1 MEKLMEL
8 NGVVNSFVW
17 GPIMLLLLVGT
28 GVYLT
33 LRTNFFSIGK
43 LGYIMKSTLMKMFA
57 KEQKGEGE
65 VTAFQAVATALAA
78 TVGTGNIAGVAT
90 AIALGGPSAIFW
102 MWVSAIFGMTT
113 KYAEVVLSINYRE
126 KTEDGRFVGG
136 PMYYIQNGLKWKWL
150 AYVFAIFG
158 ALAAFGIGNMTQS
171 NSVAASLEV
180 SFGVPVLFTGIGL
193 AVITAVVILGGLKR
207 IVQVTEKLVPFMAA
221 LYIVG
226 GLFIIISNISHLGE
240 AFKLIFANAF
250 TASAAVGGFAGST
263 VKNAMTRGIA
273 RGVFSNEAGLGSAP
287 IAHAAATT
295 DHPVRQGLWGVFE
308 VFVDTIVICSITAL
322 SIIMTGA
329 WSSGVTGAALT
340 TKAFDM
346 TIPGGGYIVSIG
358 VMLFAFSTILGW
370 EYYGERCTEFLFGPK
385 AIMPYRILWIPP
397 IIIGAI
403 GGLELLW
410 DLADTLNGLMAI
422 PNLVGVLMLSGVV
435 IKLTKEFFSKQYV
448 EEEKK
453 AKA

>member
-1 MEKLMEL
+1 MEALMQF
-8 NGVVNSFVW
+8 NDAVNSFVW

-33 LRTNFFSIGK
+33 FRTNFMSLGK
-43 LGYIMKSTLMKMFA
+43 LGYIMKNTLMKIFS

-65 VTAFQAVATALAA
+65 VTAFQAVATALAG
-78 TVGTGNIAGVAT
+78 TIGTGNIAGVAT
-90 AIALGGPSAIFW
+90 AIALGGPGAVFW
-102 MWVSAIFGMTT
+102 MWLSAIFGMTT
-113 KYAEVVLSINYRE
+113 KFGEVVLSINYRE
-126 KTEDGRFVGG
+126 KTDDGRFVGG

-150 AYVFAIFG
+150 AAIFAIFG
-158 ALAAFGIGNMTQS
+158 GLAAFGIGNMVQA

-180 SFGVPVLFTGIGL
+180 SFGIPKLVSGIGL
-193 AVITAVVILGGLKR
+193 AILTGIVIVGGLKR
-207 IVQVTEKLVPFMAA
+207 IAQVTEKLVPFMAI
-221 LYIVG
+221 LYFIG
-226 GLFIIISNISHLGE
+226 GIFIILKNIGHIGE
-240 AFKLIFANAF
+240 AFGLIFGNAF

-263 VKNAMTRGIA
+263 VRNSMTRGIA

-308 VFVDTIVICSITAL
+308 VFMDTIVICSITAL
-322 SIIMTGA
+322 SIIMSGA
-329 WSSGVTGAALT
+329 WSSGVSGAALT
-340 TKAFDM
+340 TQAFDM
-346 TIPGGGYIVSIG
+346 TIPGGGYVVSIG
-358 VMLFAFSTILGW
+358 VMLFAFSTLLSW
-370 EYYGERCTEFLFGPK
+370 EYYGERCFEFLLGPK
-385 AIMPYRILWIPP
+385 SIMPYRLIWIPP

-403 GGLELLW
+403 GGLEFLW

-422 PNLVGVLMLSGVV
+422 PNLIGVLALSGVV
-435 IKLTKEFFSKQYV
+435 LKLTKEYFTKQYV